1 MDAVRAG
8 CPWDSTQ
15 TIHSLRHLT
24 IEETYELSQAILN
37 DDLNEVKRSSATLCC
52 ISFFTPR

>member
-37 DDLNEVKRSSATLCC
+37 DDLNDVKKAW
-52 ISFFTPR
+52 